1 MSIDQN
7 LNKMKKLIFSLTTIM
22 IFANSGLIAQEEDTG
37 FAIGKMEFV
46 LNLGVI
52 ESGNDYDDINFSN
65 GLGMSIG
72 VLAERNMCRFFNLG
86 LHLGY
91 TGANEHG
98 DPDTWSA
105 NYDYFASIIDLGLQ
119 GRFKFANGAILD
131 ENSSIKPSIIF
142 GGGVAYISASGN
154 NTQGE
159 WSDSFVSPKVNAGI
173 GVEYVLNSNFS
184 IGLQTEIQYYFT
196 DEIDGHIATF
206 PELDIGTDIFAA
218 TSLTVR
224 YTPGQ

>member
-1 MSIDQN
+1 
-7 LNKMKKLIFSLTTIM
+7 MKRLLFSLVIVNL
-22 IFANSGLIAQEEDTG
+22 FANTGLIAQENGRVSDKS
-37 FAIGKMEFV
+37 KMEFV

-52 ESGNDYDDINFSN
+52 ESGNDYDEINFSN

-72 VLAERNMCRFFNLG
+72 VLAESNICRFFNLG
-86 LHLGY
+86 LHIGY

-119 GRFKFANGAILD
+119 GRFKFANGSILD
-131 ENSSIKPSIIF
+131 ENSSVKPSIIF
-142 GGGVAYISASGN
+142 GGGAAYISTSGN
-154 NTQGE
+154 NTKGE

-173 GVEYVLNSNFS
+173 GVEYALNSNFS
-184 IGLQTEIQYYFT
+184 IGLQTEFQYYFT

-206 PELDIGTDIFAA
+206 SELDIGNDIFAA

-224 YTPGQ
+224 YTPIN